1 MKPTFVPQR
10 FDSSV
15 YSTET
20 GRICPDCSQPVAQK
34 AQRQGGD
41 KLTPPLHGG
50 AGEAGV
56 CGKAVWRLGERQVYK
71 PFRPLAQ

>member
-1 MKPTFVPQR
+1 MRPTFVSQR

-34 AQRQGGD
+34 AQRQGRD
-41 KLTPPLHGG
+41 KLTPPCMAALVKLGYAVKRSGG
-50 AGEAGV
+50 
-56 CGKAVWRLGERQVYK
+56 
-71 PFRPLAQ
+71 